1 MTARIPPG
9 DGGEGKRRGGWQAP
23 GDRKTPPQ
31 NKPPAKTPPPKPQ
44 HPIPQKPFRPKA
56 SPAPAAGTLKQ
67 RLSAA
72 RPTEGRSTEQRPP
85 ARPVAEQRPPA
96 PTARAGTLRS
106 RKPGFQTPLA
116 LRGPRIVSR
125 GERTLFW
132 VLLASVL
139 AMSIFLVHSRER
151 VNAHFDARAE
161 AVPLAAAAGTAPMGN
176 LELYV
181 ADDNTGNLSRREIA
195 FPVPADPNV
204 RAQVVVEKLLAG
216 YSLPG
221 SPHFIPAGPPGT
233 ESVNN
238 VYLVPLGSGHSERK
252 RLAVVDLTASFL
264 HRQPSGIE
272 PESLTLLSIIATLHA
287 NLPSVTEVHFLVDGE
302 PRSTLAGHAELTQTY
317 VAGNE
322 QMVPR
327 AAFQSHPPPRN
338 EGHDKP

>member
-1 MTARIPPG
+1 MIPGTPPE
-9 DGGEGKRRGGWQAP
+9 DGSEGKRKGGWQAP
-23 GDRKTPPQ
+23 GGRKVPPQ
-31 NKPPAKTPPPKPQ
+31 NKPLQAKPSAKMQPPKPQLPIPSKPFRSKTPPPPVQDALKTQ
-44 HPIPQKPFRPKA
+44 
-56 SPAPAAGTLKQ
+56 APP
-67 RLSAA
+67 R
-72 RPTEGRSTEQRPP
+72 RRTEQRPP
-85 ARPVAEQRPPA
+85 ARPISETRAPA

-106 RKPGFQTPLA
+106 RKAAFQIPVT
-116 LRGPRIVSR
+116 LRGPRIVSS
-125 GERTLFW
+125 GEQTLFW

-139 AMSIFLVHSRER
+139 VMSIFLVHYREQ

-161 AVPLAAAAGTAPMGN
+161 AVPLAAAAAGAPLAN

-181 ADDNTGNLSRREIA
+181 ADDDTGNLSRREIA

-221 SPHFIPAGPPGT
+221 SPHFIPAGPPGA
-233 ESVNN
+233 ESVNH
-238 VYLVPLGSGHSERK
+238 VYLVPLGHGHSGRSQ
-252 RLAVVDLTASFL
+252 LAVVDLTASFL

-287 NLPSVTEVHFLVDGE
+287 NLPAVTQVHFLVDGE

-327 AAFQSHPPPRN
+327 AAFQSSPNPPN